1 MGHAEETSMKPL
13 AARKELVSMVAVA
26 AIWVGLQMGAAA
38 QQAPKAQ
45 LTVSPQRITLSAQL
59 LKEPPSFKGSGFK
72 PGESVTID
80 LVIPKGVKIKT
91 VPEAESSVGVAFGK
105 ANEKGEFEAKM
116 APTAIFNWLLQ
127 VDWTTEGKPDLTKAT
142 PLPPG
147 VYELRAAGMES
158 DAVATATM
166 EVTHPTN
173 Q

>member
-1 MGHAEETSMKPL
+1 MKPL
-13 AARKELVSMVAVA
+13 AATKQFLLMA
-26 AIWVGLQMGAAA
+26 AIATVWVGLELGAAA

-45 LTVSPQRITLSAQL
+45 LSVVPQKIILSAQL
-59 LKEPPSFKGSGFK
+59 LKEPPTFKGSGFK
-72 PGESVTID
+72 PGESVTVD

-91 VPEAESSVGVAFGK
+91 VPESESSVGVAFGK
-105 ANEKGEFEAKM
+105 ANEKGEFESKM

-127 VDWTTEGKPDLTKAT
+127 VDWTTDGKPDLTKAT

-158 DAVATATM
+158 DAVGTATM
-166 EVTHPTN
+166 EVAHPAN